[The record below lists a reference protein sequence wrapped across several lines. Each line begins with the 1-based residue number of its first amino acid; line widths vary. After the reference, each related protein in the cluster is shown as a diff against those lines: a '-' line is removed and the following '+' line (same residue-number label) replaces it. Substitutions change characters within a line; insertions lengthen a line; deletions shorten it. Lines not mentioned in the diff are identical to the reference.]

1 MITATLK
8 QILTDSGCN
17 LVIYE
22 QARLANLYTDQSD
35 QFDVIGLIVQPDDVV
50 LEVKANAIMEHYN
63 PLIIEVMQQVRMED
77 EADSNE
83 TKLQDLLD
91 ICKEIIVR
99 LIAEATF
106 KTLTPVRV
114 TKITERRYD
123 ANVIGWTIPLD
134 LTYLL
139 NETRKPCI

>member
-1 MITATLK
+1 MITAKLK

-35 QFDVIGLIVQPDDVV
+35 QFDVVGLIVQTDEVV
-50 LEVKANAIMEHYN
+50 LEVKANAIQEHYT

>member
-1 MITATLK
+1 MITAKLK

-35 QFDVIGLIVQPDDVV
+35 QFDVVGLIVQPDDVV

-77 EADSNE
+77 EADNNE
-83 TKLQDLLD
+83 TKLQNLLD

-106 KTLTPVRV
+106 KTLMPVRV

-139 NETRKPCI
+139 NETRKPCL

>member
-17 LVIYE
+17 LVLYE
-22 QARLANLYTDQSD
+22 QNRLANLYTDQSD
-35 QFDVIGLIVQPDDVV
+35 QFDVVGLIMQPDEVV
-50 LEVKANAIMEHYN
+50 LEVKANAIMEHYS
-63 PLIIEVMQQVRMED
+63 PLVIEIMQQVRMED

-106 KTLTPVRV
+106 KTLVPVRV
-114 TKITERRYD
+114 TKITERKYD
-123 ANVIGWTIPLD
+123 ANVIGWSMPLD

-139 NETRKPCI
+139 NETRKPCL

>member
-1 MITATLK
+1 MITAKLK

-35 QFDVIGLIVQPDDVV
+35 QFDVVGVIMQPDEVV
-50 LEVKANAIMEHYN
+50 LEVKANAIQEHYN

-83 TKLQDLLD
+83 TKLQNLLD

-106 KTLTPVRV
+106 KTLMPVRV

-139 NETRKPCI
+139 NETRKPCL

>member
-50 LEVKANAIMEHYN
+50 LEVKANAIQEHYN

-106 KTLTPVRV
+106 KTLMPVRV

-139 NETRKPCI
+139 NETRKPCL

>member
-1 MITATLK
+1 MITSTLK

-35 QFDVIGLIVQPDDVV
+35 QFDVVGVIMQPDEVV
-50 LEVKANAIMEHYN
+50 LEVKANAIQEHYN

-83 TKLQDLLD
+83 TKLQNLLD

-106 KTLTPVRV
+106 KTLMPVRV

-139 NETRKPCI
+139 NETRKPCL